1 MAVKII
7 VVGSV
12 NSSIR
17 DVFTKLAKLQAKQ
30 GFAFAIV
37 LGDLF
42 GDCTTEQQLDETV
55 ALINGNIS
63 VPLPTYF
70 TVGKHDLPLRV
81 VEKLEK
87 DNEVC
92 PNLFYLGRRGSLKT
106 SEGVAIAALGGSYQ
120 ADIGPEK
127 PSIYS
132 AKYTQADARAIT
144 NSADILIT
152 SQWPKNIQR
161 NSQVEVPADSSAP
174 VGEQCVADLCS
185 FLRPRY
191 HFTSEAAFFYEREPF
206 FHLPLEDSPN
216 VKHITR
222 FINLAPYGNTS
233 KQKWLYAFSLD
244 VEAPLPTTV
253 PVGTTGTPLTVT
265 APKRPLDSQQESYSR
280 FSRSSGRPPKRSRR
294 APSGPGECFF
304 CLSNPNVETH
314 LITSIGA
321 ESYVTVAKGPLPTAA
336 TFPNLAFPGHML
348 IIPFSHCPTFE
359 AIGDDD
365 VRKTTIAEMNRY
377 RHALHKMA
385 NERSEGKLGSVT
397 WEISRWNGIHV
408 HWQFM
413 PVPLSLIEDGL
424 VDSAFKVDGEISQY
438 PNFEKRDGED
448 LSIEKGDY
456 FRVIITSTQSDSDG
470 TAQEWKHTTLTL
482 LLTSE
487 FRFDLQFGR
496 RVMAK
501 LLQLEARSNWKDNP
515 QTKEE
520 ETQDA
525 ETFRKAFEKYD
536 FSLQEA

>member
-1 MAVKII
+1 M
-7 VVGSV
+7 GSA
-12 NSSIR
+12 NCSIR

-30 GFAFAIV
+30 GFAFAII

-42 GDCTTEQQLDETV
+42 GDGTTEEQLNEII

-70 TVGKHDLPLRV
+70 TVGTHDLPIRV

-106 SEGVAIAALGGSYQ
+106 SEGITIAALGGSFQ
-120 ADIGPEK
+120 SRPDAEK
-127 PSIYS
+127 PSIYT

-144 NSADILIT
+144 SSADILIT

-161 NSQVEVPADSSAP
+161 GSTVEIPSGSTAP
-174 VGEQCVADLCS
+174 TGEQCVADLCS
-185 FLRPRY
+185 ALRPRY
-191 HFTSEAAFFYEREPF
+191 HFTSEADFFYEREPF
-206 FHLPLEDSPN
+206 FHLPQEDSPD

-222 FINLAPYGNTS
+222 FINLAPYGNAS
-233 KQKWLYAFSLD
+233 KQKWLYAFTLD
-244 VEAPLPTTV
+244 LEAPLPTV
-253 PVGTTGTPLTVT
+253 LPVGTTGTPLTVT

-280 FSRSSGRPPKRSRR
+280 FSRNSGRPQKRSRR
-294 APSGPGECFF
+294 GPSGPGECFF

-321 ESYVTVAKGPLPTAA
+321 ESYITVAKGPLPTAT
-336 TFPNLAFPGHML
+336 TFPKLDFPGHML

-365 VRKTTIAEMNRY
+365 VRKTTMTEMNRY
-377 RHALHKMA
+377 RHALHKMVC
-385 NERSEGKLGSVT
+385 ERSEGQLGSVT

-413 PVPLSLIEDGL
+413 PVPLSLIQDGL
-424 VDSAFKVDGEISQY
+424 VESAFKVDAELAQY
-438 PNFEKRDGED
+438 PKFEKTEGED
-448 LSIEKGDY
+448 FSITQGDH
-456 FRVIITSTQSDSDG
+456 FKVIITSTPRGDSG
-470 TAQEWKHTTLTL
+470 TADEWSHTTLTL
-482 LLTSE
+482 PLSPE

-520 ETQDA
+520 ETEDA
-525 ETFRKAFEKYD
+525 EAFRKAFEKYD
-536 FSLQEA
+536 FSLQEE